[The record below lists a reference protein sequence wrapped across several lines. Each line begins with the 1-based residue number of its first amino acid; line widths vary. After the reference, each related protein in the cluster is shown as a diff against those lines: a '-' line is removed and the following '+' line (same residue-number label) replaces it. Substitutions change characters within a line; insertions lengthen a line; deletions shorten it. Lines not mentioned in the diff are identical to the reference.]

1 MFLAR
6 IWVRV
11 RKTIAWKEG
20 KAVETVIDGLKIRYI
35 DQGSGTPVLL
45 LHGWG
50 VEASV
55 YHLIIDHLSARYRVV
70 APDLPGFGGSQEP
83 DRPWDSTDFAAFVEK
98 FAAAVQVRDPVLIG
112 HSNGGRIIL
121 RLASRPEAAL
131 RAKKIVLIDSAGLP
145 ARHGP
150 EYYLKVSAFKAGKAV
165 LRLPGVRRLFPQA
178 EEKWKA
184 RHGSSDY
191 QKASEVMRRTMV
203 RLLHEDLTDW
213 LPRCSSGET
222 RIQPRRWRTPKSW
235 KNRYRTPGWWCW
247 KGPGTFLLRKSGA
260 SAPGCWT
267 SFCPDKES
275 RLCLPRYTRSAMG
288 IKE

>member
-11 RKTIAWKEG
+11 RKIIAWKEG

-203 RLLHEDLTDW
+203 RLLHEDLTDC
-213 LPRCSSGET
+213 LPK
-222 RIQPRRWRTPKSW
+222 IQASTLLIWGDQDTATPLADAKIME
-235 KNRYRTPGWWCW
+235 KQIPDAGLVVLE
-247 KGPGTFLLRKSGA
+247 GTGHFSFAESGA

-267 SFCPDKES
+267 SFCPDKE
-275 RLCLPRYTRSAMG
+275 RKPPMPA
-288 IKE
+288 

>member
-11 RKTIAWKEG
+11 RKIIAWKEG

-145 ARHGP
+145 GPSRPGILSQGFRVQSREGGAASARRTTPFSPGGG
-150 EYYLKVSAFKAGKAV
+150 KVESAARV
-165 LRLPGVRRLFPQA
+165 LRLP
-178 EEKWKA
+178 
-184 RHGSSDY
+184 
-191 QKASEVMRRTMV
+191 
-203 RLLHEDLTDW
+203 
-213 LPRCSSGET
+213 
-222 RIQPRRWRTPKSW
+222 
-235 KNRYRTPGWWCW
+235 
-247 KGPGTFLLRKSGA
+247 KGQRGH
-260 SAPGCWT
+260 APDNG
-267 SFCPDKES
+267 P
-275 RLCLPRYTRSAMG
+275 PAP
-288 IKE
+288 

>member
-11 RKTIAWKEG
+11 RKIIAWKEG

-203 RLLHEDLTDW
+203 RLLHEDLTD
-213 LPRCSSGET
+213 
-222 RIQPRRWRTPKSW
+222 
-235 KNRYRTPGWWCW
+235 
-247 KGPGTFLLRKSGA
+247 
-260 SAPGCWT
+260 
-267 SFCPDKES
+267 
-275 RLCLPRYTRSAMG
+275 CLPKIQASTLLIWGDQDTATPLADAKIMEKQIPDAGLVVLEGTGHFSFAEKWGQCSRVLDAFLPG
-288 IKE
+288 

>member
-11 RKTIAWKEG
+11 RKIIAWKEG

-50 VEASV
+50 GEASV

-178 EEKWKA
+178 EEKWKV

-203 RLLHEDLTDW
+203 RLLHEDLTD
-213 LPRCSSGET
+213 
-222 RIQPRRWRTPKSW
+222 
-235 KNRYRTPGWWCW
+235 
-247 KGPGTFLLRKSGA
+247 
-260 SAPGCWT
+260 
-267 SFCPDKES
+267 
-275 RLCLPRYTRSAMG
+275 CLPKIQASTLLIWGDQDTATPLADAKIMEKQIPDAGLVVLEGTGHFSFAEKWGQCSRVLDVFLPG
-288 IKE
+288 

>member
-1 MFLAR
+1 M
-6 IWVRV
+6 
-11 RKTIAWKEG
+11 
-20 KAVETVIDGLKIRYI
+20 
-35 DQGSGTPVLL
+35 LL

-131 RAKKIVLIDSAGLP
+131 RGEKDRPHRLRRGLP

-150 EYYLKVSAFKAGKAV
+150 EYYLKVSAFKAGEGGAASARRTTPFSPGGGKVESAARI
-165 LRLPGVRRLFPQA
+165 LRLP
-178 EEKWKA
+178 
-184 RHGSSDY
+184 
-191 QKASEVMRRTMV
+191 
-203 RLLHEDLTDW
+203 
-213 LPRCSSGET
+213 
-222 RIQPRRWRTPKSW
+222 
-235 KNRYRTPGWWCW
+235 
-247 KGPGTFLLRKSGA
+247 KGQRGH
-260 SAPGCWT
+260 APDNG
-267 SFCPDKES
+267 P
-275 RLCLPRYTRSAMG
+275 PAP
-288 IKE
+288 

>member
-11 RKTIAWKEG
+11 RKIIAWKEG

-150 EYYLKVSAFKAGKAV
+150 EYYLRVSAFKAGKAV

-203 RLLHEDLTDW
+203 RLLHEDLTD
-213 LPRCSSGET
+213 
-222 RIQPRRWRTPKSW
+222 
-235 KNRYRTPGWWCW
+235 
-247 KGPGTFLLRKSGA
+247 
-260 SAPGCWT
+260 
-267 SFCPDKES
+267 
-275 RLCLPRYTRSAMG
+275 CLPKIQASTLLIWGDQDTATPLADAKIMEKQIPDAGLVVLAGAGHFSFADRWGQCSRVLDSFL
-288 IKE
+288 K